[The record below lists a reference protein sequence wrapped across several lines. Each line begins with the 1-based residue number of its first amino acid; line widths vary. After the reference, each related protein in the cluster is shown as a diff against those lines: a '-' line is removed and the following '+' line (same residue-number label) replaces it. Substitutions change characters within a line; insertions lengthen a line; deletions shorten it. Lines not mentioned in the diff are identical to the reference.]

1 MSYLKKQSEHFRR
14 GCGAAGR
21 RAWIACLASL
31 LCVIGG
37 AGCQPFGEGLNVRPR
52 ALRDVPADRLAFR
65 FEPDVDA
72 GGLPASFTDEEVEEL
87 LAPIKAD
94 FETRRA
100 EERLLRTIVS
110 PDGQRALV
118 LYQMAET
125 PEGDFRLDLYSSD
138 GTFIRNVLP
147 PEISGTFAQSA
158 AWSPDGQQIAFIG
171 IRNAAAQPTP
181 MPPDPLVSPPDASL
195 PATTTAP
202 TDAAAPL
209 PSASVAPLIAP
220 VPTFNTEQIYVGD
233 RDGFGLRPLTTRD
246 GLIYFQFVWAPD
258 AHAVAALA
266 CKEDEWNAR
275 RTENK
280 APAGRPRLITPDGRE
295 RLLSDNLADTVPVWS
310 PDSSKVAAAFD
321 TDVVIYDVLTAA
333 PTAAGIA
340 LREPLLTASTVYDAR
355 LVQKVDTEITA
366 NGNNSP
372 ETKKIA
378 DAPTP
383 EPTPVEAMVA
393 LSFNPVV
400 RLEWTQPET
409 LFVQTAFLRIYK
421 TEPVRNYPRW
431 HVLHLSP
438 QAAVLS

>member
-1 MSYLKKQSEHFRR
+1 MKKQSEHFRR
-14 GCGAAGR
+14 GCCAAGR
-21 RAWIACLASL
+21 CALIVCLALL
-31 LCVIGG
+31 LCVISG
-37 AGCQPFGEGLNVRPR
+37 AGCQQLGEGLNVRPR

-65 FEPDVDA
+65 FEPDVDV

-118 LYQMAET
+118 LYEMAEM

-147 PEISGTFAQSA
+147 PDISGTFAQSA
-158 AWSPDGQQIAFIG
+158 AWSPDSQQIAFIG

-181 MPPDPLVSPPDASL
+181 TPPDPLASPDAAL
-195 PATTTAP
+195 PATTAP
-202 TDAAAPL
+202 TDAAPL
-209 PSASVAPLIAP
+209 PSASAAPLIAP

-280 APAGRPRLITPDGRE
+280 TPAGRPRLITPDGRE
-295 RLLSDNLADTVPVWS
+295 RLLSDNLADTAPAWS
-310 PDSSKVAAAFD
+310 PDSSKVATAFD

-333 PTAAGIA
+333 PTAAVIA
-340 LREPLLTASTVYDAR
+340 LREPLLTASTLYDAR
-355 LVQKVDTEITA
+355 LLQKAGTETTA
-366 NGNNSP
+366 NGNNSAA
-372 ETKKIA
+372 TKKIA
-378 DAPTP
+378 DATIP
-383 EPTPVEAMVA
+383 EAQPVAVVTA